1 MGTLYTRLSSI
12 TGEMSPE
19 SIEHHI
25 ARVMLEH
32 IHQLNNI
39 SIGAMADLC
48 SVSKSTISKF
58 VKQLGFEDYKEFK
71 AEAYSRGKREVY
83 IKDLNT
89 INITDYILQKGTE
102 EYLDVLFSDIRYLF
116 FNTDSK
122 KIDHLVTLIH
132 DYEEV
137 AAFGEGYSET
147 AALNFQQKISY

>member
-48 SVSKSTISKF
+48 SVSKSTI
-58 VKQLGFEDYKEFK
+58 
-71 AEAYSRGKREVY
+71 R
-83 IKDLNT
+83 I
-89 INITDYILQKGTE
+89 
-102 EYLDVLFSDIRYLF
+102 
-116 FNTDSK
+116 
-122 KIDHLVTLIH
+122 
-132 DYEEV
+132 
-137 AAFGEGYSET
+137 
-147 AALNFQQKISY
+147 

>member
-58 VKQLGFEDYKEFK
+58 VKQLGFEDYKNLKQKHTVE
-71 AEAYSRGKREVY
+71 GKE
-83 IKDLNT
+83 KFT
-89 INITDYILQKGTE
+89 
-102 EYLDVLFSDIRYLF
+102 
-116 FNTDSK
+116 
-122 KIDHLVTLIH
+122 
-132 DYEEV
+132 
-137 AAFGEGYSET
+137 
-147 AALNFQQKISY
+147 

>member
-39 SIGAMADLC
+39 SIGTMADLC
-48 SVSKSTISKF
+48 SVSKSTVSKF

-89 INITDYILQKGTE
+89 INITDYIL
-102 EYLDVLFSDIRYLF
+102 
-116 FNTDSK
+116 
-122 KIDHLVTLIH
+122 
-132 DYEEV
+132 
-137 AAFGEGYSET
+137 
-147 AALNFQQKISY
+147 

>member
-58 VKQLGFEDYKEFK
+58 VKQLGFEDYKEFNGRISGC
-71 AEAYSRGKREVY
+71 AVFRYS
-83 IKDLNT
+83 
-89 INITDYILQKGTE
+89 
-102 EYLDVLFSDIRYLF
+102 LFI
-116 FNTDSK
+116 
-122 KIDHLVTLIH
+122 
-132 DYEEV
+132 
-137 AAFGEGYSET
+137 
-147 AALNFQQKISY
+147 FQY

>member
-83 IKDLNT
+83 IALASAVRT
-89 INITDYILQKGTE
+89 PGMPPGETSI
-102 EYLDVLFSDIRYLF
+102 
-116 FNTDSK
+116 
-122 KIDHLVTLIH
+122 
-132 DYEEV
+132 
-137 AAFGEGYSET
+137 AACSM
-147 AALNFQQKISY
+147 S

>member
-39 SIGAMADLC
+39 SIGTMADLC

-58 VKQLGFEDYKEFK
+58 VKQLGLYLKMKRITKNLKQKHIVEGKEKF
-71 AEAYSRGKREVY
+71 
-83 IKDLNT
+83 T
-89 INITDYILQKGTE
+89 
-102 EYLDVLFSDIRYLF
+102 
-116 FNTDSK
+116 
-122 KIDHLVTLIH
+122 
-132 DYEEV
+132 
-137 AAFGEGYSET
+137 
-147 AALNFQQKISY
+147 